1 MDPHAPLRADIR
13 LLGDVLGQVLRRI
26 EGEALFERVERVRG
40 DARLGRIS
48 DEVRGLP
55 LDEAVPL
62 ARAFTHFLALANIA
76 EQHHRERRRR
86 DYLADDQPAQRG
98 SLEDSLGR
106 LLDAGLAPG
115 ALREQVLALEIEL
128 VLTAHPTEVNRRTV
142 LQKHNAIGGL
152 LEARDRARP
161 HEQDAL
167 TEQIHRLITELWCT
181 DEVHRRKPSPFE
193 EAQGGLLVFEQTLW
207 DALPAYMRRLDR
219 TLVERCGEGLP
230 LDCAPVRF
238 GSWMGGDRDGNP
250 NVTAPVTRRVCA
262 MHRWLGSNLLW
273 QEVDRLRAELSLE
286 RCSDELRAV
295 AGDGREP
302 YRELLRGVRDRLAAT
317 RELAAA
323 EMEGRVITPAH
334 EPYQS
339 IEPLRDTLMLIH
351 RSLMQTGAEVV
362 ARGRL
367 EDLLRRLAVFGLGLA
382 RLDIRQEAD
391 RHAEVMAAITLALGV
406 GDYERWTEEER
417 QAFLS
422 RELAS
427 VRPLVPRDADFSED
441 VAEVLATFAA
451 IAEQPHGT
459 FGAYVISMAT
469 TPSDVLV
476 VELLQKEFGVQPPL
490 RVVPLFETVDDLA
503 GAGESVRRLL
513 ALRPQERLEVM
524 LGYSDSAK
532 DAGRLTAAWALYQ
545 AQEDLVAA
553 CGEAGTELSLFHG
566 RGGSVGRGGGPMHQ
580 AIRSQPPGSIQGR
593 FRVTEQG
600 EVVQSRFGLP
610 GVAAR
615 SLDLYTT
622 GVLEATLTPPASP
635 TKAWREEMDR
645 LSLGAL
651 TVYRGLV
658 RHEPRFVPWFRT
670 ASPEPEL
677 STLKI
682 GSRPSRR
689 RKGGGV
695 ESLRAIPWVFAWT
708 QTRLLLPSWLG
719 VDALAEGDPERL
731 AEMAESWP
739 FFDATLGLVEM
750 VLAKARLP
758 IAAHYEERLVPDE
771 LRDLGDGVR
780 ARLQKTI
787 TAVEAVRGKSLLSDN
802 PVLARSIAVRN
813 PYVDPLNLLQAEL
826 LVRFRADP
834 HEGLEDA
841 LKVTING
848 IAAGMRN
855 TG

>member
-40 DARLGRIS
+40 DARLGRLS

-86 DYLADDQPAQRG
+86 DYLAEDQPAQRG

-106 LLDAGLAPG
+106 LLDANIAPQ
-115 ALREQVLALEIEL
+115 ALRAQILALEIEL

-142 LQKHNAIGGL
+142 LQKHNAIGAL
-152 LEARDRARP
+152 LEARDRVRP
-161 HEQDAL
+161 HELDAL

-207 DALPAYMRRLDR
+207 DALPAYMRRLDQ

-238 GSWMGGDRDGNP
+238 GSWMGGDRVGNP

-286 RCSDELRAV
+286 RCSDELRAL
-295 AGDGREP
+295 AGDAREP
-302 YRELLRGVRDRLAAT
+302 YRELLRDVRDRLSAT

-323 EMEGRVITPAH
+323 EMEGRSLAPAA
-334 EPYQS
+334 EPYRS
-339 IEPLRDTLMLIH
+339 IEPLRESLMLIR
-351 RSLMQTGAEVV
+351 RSLMEIGAEVV

-391 RHAEVMAAITLALGV
+391 RHADVMAAITLALGE
-406 GDYERWTEEER
+406 GDYNAWTEDER
-417 QAFLS
+417 QTFLS

-427 VRPLVPRDADFSED
+427 VRPLVPRDTDFSDE

-451 IAEQPHGT
+451 IAEQPQGT

-469 TPSDVLV
+469 TPSDVLA
-476 VELLQKEFGVQPPL
+476 VELLQKEFGVRPPL
-490 RVVPLFETVDDLA
+490 RVVPLFETLDDLS

-513 ALRPQERLEVM
+513 ALRPQRRLEVM

-545 AQEDLVAA
+545 AQEALVAA
-553 CGEAGTELSLFHG
+553 CAEAGTELSLFHG

-600 EVVQSRFGLP
+600 EVVQARFGLP

-622 GVLEATLTPPASP
+622 GVLEATLRPPVSP
-635 TKAWREEMDR
+635 TDAWREEMER

-651 TVYRGLV
+651 QVYRGLV

-670 ASPEPEL
+670 ATPEPEL

-689 RKGGGV
+689 SKGGGV

-719 VDALAEGDPERL
+719 VDALAEGDPATL
-731 AEMAESWP
+731 AEMSERWP
-739 FFDATLGLVEM
+739 FFDATLGLIEM

-787 TAVEAVRGKSLLSDN
+787 AAVEAVRGKPLLQDN

-834 HEGLEDA
+834 HVGLEDA